1 MTILPFDEIN
11 ALSYELRNR
20 FPNGLKQEER
30 EDIIDEML
38 DLFLLAYA
46 RGKEVTSLS
55 FPSEWKP
62 KTDDVMRVVDKPVAG
77 ETWRDRVDEWFDN
90 GGTADD
96 IIRIVETESHR
107 IANES
112 AIETAQRG
120 GATQKTWATMLD
132 DRVRETHDY
141 LEGVTVGIDDDF
153 ITYDGDKA
161 QAPGL
166 FDLPEN
172 NINCRCE
179 LIFS

>member
-1 MTILPFDEIN
+1 MTILPLDEIN

-38 DLFLLAYA
+38 DIFLLAYA
-46 RGKEVTSLS
+46 RGKEVTNLS

-96 IIRIVETESHR
+96 IIRIIETESHR

-112 AIETAQRG
+112 AFETARRG

-132 DRVRETHDY
+132 DRVRRDHEW
-141 LEGVTVGIDDDF
+141 LEGVTIGIEDDF
-153 ITYDGDKA
+153 YAEDGSHA
-161 QAPGL
+161 PAPGM
-166 FDLPEN
+166 FGVPEQD
-172 NINCRCE
+172 INCRCE

>member
-20 FPNGLKQEER
+20 FPDGLKQEEL

-55 FPSEWKP
+55 FPSSWTP
-62 KTDDVMRVVDKPVAG
+62 NTDDVMRVVDEPVAG
-77 ETWRDRVDEWFDN
+77 ETWRDRVEKWFDD

-112 AIETAQRG
+112 AIETARRG

-141 LEGVTVGIDDDF
+141 LEGVTVGIDDEF

-161 QAPGL
+161 KAPGL
-166 FDLPEN
+166 FALPEN